1 MMIRPLLALLLL
13 VAVASSRAAA
23 SVPDAALAPGHV
35 LPPLAGQT
43 LTGRHATLPDAA
55 AGRVTLLLLGFTYE
69 SRHAVEAWQARF
81 SERYG
86 GDPQVSLWEV
96 PMMTGSAWLA
106 KPFIVGGMRR
116 GTPRSMHENVLC
128 VWKGAAAWK
137 PRVGLEQRDDPC
149 LIVLDERGRIEWLH
163 RGAPDADGW
172 SALQGAIDSARARA
186 PR

>member
-1 MMIRPLLALLLL
+1 MIRPLLALLLL
-13 VAVASSRAAA
+13 AALASPLAAA
-23 SVPDAALAPGHV
+23 SRPAEPLAPGQV

-69 SRHAVEAWQARF
+69 SRHAVEAWAERF
-81 SERYG
+81 TPRYG
-86 GDPQVSLWEV
+86 GDPLVSLWEV
-96 PMMTGSAWLA
+96 PMMTGSSWLA

-116 GTPRSMHENVLC
+116 GTPQPMHDNVLC

-137 PRVGLEQRDDPC
+137 PRVGLEHRDDPC
-149 LIVLDERGRIEWLH
+149 LIVLDADGRIEWLH
-163 RGAPDADGW
+163 RGAPDDAGW
-172 SALQGAIDSARARA
+172 SALQSAIASARARA